1 MTPPPDLP
9 RVRVNWWW
17 ILATVAVTALV
28 TAHLLREVYPGLPD
42 PMPVHWNARGEAD
55 GVAAKSV
62 VGFLGIVL
70 IGPGTIVL
78 SMLAVAGLI
87 SLQSASITERGGAR
101 TPAEARRTWHTLRAA
116 QTHLGWYLFGVN
128 AFVLAL
134 LVRSYTGADQGADLL
149 VFLAG
154 LAGLTALLLL
164 VLYRAQ
170 RTAEERHPRPAAE
183 QSHWRGGI
191 YRNPEDPRLLVPNDS
206 GMNLT
211 VNLGH
216 PSGKLVLG
224 LILGGPLLLVLGLL
238 FVLL

>member
-9 RVRVNWWW
+9 RIRVNWWW
-17 ILATVAVTALV
+17 ILATVAVSALV

-62 VGFLGIVL
+62 AGFLGIVL

-78 SMLAVAGLI
+78 TMLAVAGLI

-134 LVRSYTGADQGADLL
+134 LVRSYTGADQGVDLL